1 MAMALL
7 PLRTRFSAVSRRA
20 FLRACLALP
29 APFLLLACGGR
40 IASGAAPGR
49 ISSQQ
54 ELPLTPACDDDPQTT
69 QSQTEGPFFTR
80 STPERRSLLEPGIAG
95 RRMVLAGYVLS
106 RRCEPIPGALLD
118 FWQAGDEGGYDNVG
132 YRLRG
137 HQFADEAGRY
147 ELETVVPGLY
157 PGRTRHFHVKV
168 QAPNGPVLTT
178 QLYFPGEADNEG
190 DDLFHTELLMDVRDV
205 ADGKDATFNFV
216 VSR

>member
-1 MAMALL
+1 M
-7 PLRTRFSAVSRRA
+7 
-20 FLRACLALP
+20 
-29 APFLLLACGGR
+29 
-40 IASGAAPGR
+40 
-49 ISSQQ
+49 
-54 ELPLTPACDDDPQTT
+54 CDDDPQAT

-95 RRMVLAGYVLS
+95 TRMVLAGYVLS
-106 RRCEPIPGALLD
+106 RQCEPIPGALLD
-118 FWQAGDEGGYDNVG
+118 FWQADDGGAYDNVG

-178 QLYFPGEADNEG
+178 QLYFPDEPRNRTDGIFHPALVLAIQDG
-190 DDLFHTELLMDVRDV
+190 DQ
-205 ADGKDATFNFV
+205 GKLGAFNFV
-216 VSR
+216 VSG